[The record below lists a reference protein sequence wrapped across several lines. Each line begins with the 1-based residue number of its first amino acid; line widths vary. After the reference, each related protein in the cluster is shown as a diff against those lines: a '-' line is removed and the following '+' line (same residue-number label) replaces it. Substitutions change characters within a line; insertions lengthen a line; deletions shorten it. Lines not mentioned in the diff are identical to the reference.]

1 MDWKEVKKEIEADF
15 TLEDFEEINSEMKKI
30 KDNLENKQVIVK
42 THYRIFY
49 YEFF

>member
-30 KDNLENKQVIVK
+30 KDNLENK
-42 THYRIFY
+42 
-49 YEFF
+49 